1 MTDRVAIHRLLT
13 GVPGLDQ
20 ILGGGLP
27 EFSFNLIAGA
37 PGAGKTTL
45 AQQIM
50 FALAGPD
57 RPALYFTV
65 VGEPPL
71 KMLRYQQ
78 QFTFFDIARVNQTV
92 RYVNLSQDVISGT
105 LEKLLGRIVQQVEA
119 TSPGVVIVDS
129 FRTVAQAAERA
140 QNGDLDLQHFVQQLA
155 IRLTSWQATTFL
167 VGEYQSPAAEE
178 NPVFTVADGLLWLV
192 QSLDRNS
199 MVRKIEVM
207 KMRGQAPIPGL
218 HTFRITN
225 DGLQVFP
232 RVIVGPDEKSRP
244 AGAGAER
251 KTRERLS
258 IGVKGLDEMLGGGIP
273 AGYSVLLTGPSG
285 SGKSVLAS
293 EFISEGARREEP
305 GIIAV
310 FEKRPTDYS
319 QDGPSGQ
326 RFERFV
332 RERKVGI
339 IHSRPLDLSIDEML
353 HEIVEAIHRLK
364 ARRLVIDSL
373 SGFQLALAPT
383 FREDFRESLYRMV
396 AVLTGMGITMI
407 MTAELEDSYTDLRF
421 SPHGTAF
428 LTDAI
433 IMQRYIELQG
443 QLQRA
448 MAVVKVRGSAHSKDL
463 RTFEITEKGI
473 VMGGALG
480 EYEGLLTGSPA
491 LIPSALPVTHQQK
504 PRRRRASR
512 STDPE
517 DD

>member
-1 MTDRVAIHRLLT
+1 MTDRVAIRRLPT

-20 ILGGGLP
+20 ILGGGIP

-57 RPALYFTV
+57 RPAVYFTV

-78 QFTFFDIARVNQTV
+78 QFTFFDAARVNESI
-92 RYVNLSQDVISGT
+92 RYVNLSQDVINGT
-105 LEKLLGRIVQQVEA
+105 LEKLLERIVQEVEA

-140 QNGDLDLQHFVQQLA
+140 PNGALELQHFVQQLA
-155 IRLTSWQATTFL
+155 VRLTGWEATTFL
-167 VGEYQSPAAEE
+167 VGEYQPSESE
-178 NPVFTVADGLLWLV
+178 QNPVFTVADGLLWLV

-199 MVRKIEVM
+199 MVRKMQIM

-218 HTFRITN
+218 HTFRITD
-225 DGLQVFP
+225 DGVQVFP
-232 RVIVGPDEKSRP
+232 RVIVGAEEKLRP
-244 AGAGAER
+244 AAGGAKRAPR
-251 KTRERLS
+251 KRLS
-258 IGVKGLDEMLGGGIP
+258 FGVKELDDMFGGGIP
-273 AGYSVLLTGPSG
+273 AGHSVLVAGPSG

-293 EFISEGARREEP
+293 EFISEGARHDEP

-310 FEKRPTDYS
+310 FEKRPNEHS
-319 QDGPSGQ
+319 QDGPSGR
-326 RFERFV
+326 RFARLV

-339 IHSRPLDLSIDEML
+339 LQTRPLDLSIDEML
-353 HEIVEAIHRLK
+353 NEVIEAIHRLK

-373 SGFQLALAPT
+373 SGFELALAPT

-396 AVLTGMGITMI
+396 TVLTGMGITMM
-407 MTAELEDSYTDLRF
+407 MTAEVEDSYTDLRF

-433 IMQRYIELQG
+433 IMQRYIAFRG
-443 QLQRA
+443 QLQRI
-448 MAVVKVRGSAHSKDL
+448 MGVVKVRGSAHSKDL
-463 RTFEITEKGI
+463 RAFEITKDGI
-473 VMGGALG
+473 VMREKLG
-480 EYEGLLTGSPA
+480 SYEGLLTGSPE
-491 LIPSALPVTHQQK
+491 LIPSVPLNTADKKLH
-504 PRRRRASR
+504 RRRGQRPISR
-512 STDPE
+512 
-517 DD
+517 